1 MKRPA
6 TTLATPQRALPQRR
20 KALVIMAKTQATI
33 LQANEVQAL
42 AERLRARGESRLL
55 ASDDNKHLSAD
66 LRLAAKVIA
75 ALTANLPGGF
85 VVTIDDGE
93 MGRVWR

>member
-1 MKRPA
+1 
-6 TTLATPQRALPQRR
+6 
-20 KALVIMAKTQATI
+20 MAKTQAII

-55 ASDDNKHLSAD
+55 ASDDNKHQSAD
-66 LRLAAKVIA
+66 LRLAAKVIL
-75 ALTANLPGGF
+75 ALASHLPGGF

-93 MGRVWR
+93 MGQRWR

>member
-1 MKRPA
+1 
-6 TTLATPQRALPQRR
+6 
-20 KALVIMAKTQATI
+20 MARTQATI

-93 MGRVWR
+93 MSRRWR

>member
-1 MKRPA
+1 
-6 TTLATPQRALPQRR
+6 
-20 KALVIMAKTQATI
+20 MAKTHATI
-33 LQANEVQAL
+33 LRANEVQAL

-66 LRLAAKVIA
+66 LRLAAKVISALA
-75 ALTANLPGGF
+75 AELPAGF

-93 MGRVWR
+93 LGQRWR